1 MTVSPNVAEKLQHT
15 RSKIVIVDARK
26 VEWNR
31 FEEALEQLKTKRE
44 LGGNERSYRQF
55 QTLCCRYIWSVI
67 PERARDALV
76 LAEEFS
82 AGRVPAS
89 WLVHE
94 RMTLWRYLGKRSCDF
109 DSREVNAVR
118 AVICCLFVEFEL
130 REAYDAAANQASF
143 CDAATEEVIPYSDLL
158 RKAFAPPLD
167 GPSRE

>member
-15 RSKIVIVDARK
+15 RSKQGIDAREE
-26 VEWNR
+26 EWKR
-31 FEEALEQLKTKRE
+31 FEEALEQLKAKRE
-44 LGGNERSYRQF
+44 LRNERSYRQF

-82 AGRVPAS
+82 AGSVPAS

-94 RMTLWRYLGKRSCDF
+94 RMTLRRYLGKRSCEL
-109 DSREVNAVR
+109 DSRQVNAVR

-158 RKAFAPPLD
+158 RKAFAPPLE